1 MIGKYLYSNLYVF
14 ISVFNYV
21 CLNGF
26 RPPEM
31 QGCWHEGRLVILL
44 SFCLPGRKFDQLFLR
59 VFHLFPFTK

>member
-44 SFCLPGRKFDQLFLR
+44 SFCLPGRKFDQLF
-59 VFHLFPFTK
+59 